1 MQQSLPRRSLSS
13 LLALLIIAG
22 CNEVTTPLARQLG
35 TATAD
40 YVVGEYAW
48 TPDSRR
54 IVFVSNGKDSRA
66 YEVEATG
73 HTPHASTMSVTGSNG
88 TNRAAQVGTQAGA
101 YYFSV
106 VQDRWCSPATIY
118 QSLTM
123 TAVDTVATDVSNAS
137 FSASPSGN
145 RVAFTAVAVP
155 PDSTLCPDFRDSLVV
170 LDVVGPTRGRRRTI
184 ERNIGWSDGL
194 PLSLGDDG
202 SLVYLGTDLTD
213 PRNGRSVVR
222 YAPSLGSARD
232 VWRPASDS
240 IVSEAV
246 SLDVASIGGTPHLT
260 IARSL
265 LRERTATIEDLD
277 VITGQRTLLAT
288 LQDVGR
294 VMAFTRSTDGR
305 AWAAWL
311 LVEDKGPCA
320 LERHCLVTRLLVN
333 LPGASTPID
342 MASVDGDSYPGRM
355 KFSPDVSWLA
365 FIYGSSLYVKRM
377 P

>member
-1 MQQSLPRRSLSS
+1 MQQSTPRRRLPS
-13 LLALLIIAG
+13 LLTLLISTG
-22 CNEVTTPLARQLG
+22 CNEFTTPLAKQLG

-54 IVFVSNGKDSRA
+54 IVYVSNGRDSRA

-73 HTPHASTMSVTGSNG
+73 HTSRASTMGVTGSNG
-88 TNRAAQVGTQAGA
+88 TNRTAQIGTQAGA
-101 YYFSV
+101 YYFGV

-118 QSLTM
+118 QSLAM
-123 TAVDTVATDVSNAS
+123 TAVDTVATDVSNAW
-137 FSASPSGN
+137 FVTSPSGN
-145 RVAFTAVAVP
+145 RVAFTAVAYP

-170 LDVVGPTRGRRRTI
+170 LDVLGPTRGQRRAI
-184 ERNIGWSDGL
+184 ERHIGWSDGL

-202 SLVYLGTDLTD
+202 SLVYLGTDRTD
-213 PRNGRSVVR
+213 PRSGRSVVR

-246 SLDVASIGGTPHLT
+246 GLDVASIGGAPHLT
-260 IARSL
+260 IARSRS
-265 LRERTATIEDLD
+265 RERTATIEDLD
-277 VITGQRTLLAT
+277 VITGQMTLLAT
-288 LQDVGR
+288 LQDVGS

-305 AWAAWL
+305 AWAAWV
-311 LVEDKGPCA
+311 LVEDRGPCVM
-320 LERHCLVTRLLVN
+320 ERHCLVTRLLVN
-333 LPGASTPID
+333 PPGASTPID
-342 MASVDGDSYPGRM
+342 MASFDGDSYPGRM

-365 FIYGSSLYVKRM
+365 FMYGSSLYVRGM